1 MNQQLAASAEQFF
14 RAFEVNS
21 AKGNME
27 AVVAQF
33 AEVFMAAGPQ
43 GEKVVRASDFA
54 AALPRRKQMLASL
67 GCPAASLV
75 SLRPAQLDQRYVMA
89 NAKWSFE
96 FGGGQSAGRPEEVH
110 VHCQHCGRAIQ
121 DRLLPGPSGHRGD
134 SQGTR
139 NVARMTALN
148 SRQREPVATT

>member
-21 AKGNME
+21 AEGNME

-54 AALPRRKQMLASL
+54 AALPRRKQLFASL

-75 SLRPAQLDQRYVMA
+75 SLRQTQLDKRYVMA

-96 FGGGQSAGRPEEVH
+96 LGGGQSAGRPEEVH
-110 VHCQHCGRAIQ
+110 VESTYIVNTAAEPFRIVFYLAHQDIVAI
-121 DRLLPGPSGHRGD
+121 LKERGML
-134 SQGTR
+134 QG
-139 NVARMTALN
+139 
-148 SRQREPVATT
+148 